1 MTQRFFLAL
10 GALAASAS
18 LLFLGACDGHSW
30 EETQVQHQPHGGH
43 AEHGDA
49 DTDHV
54 VHGDPDTKPADD
66 HGDAGKKAH

>member
-18 LLFLGACDGHSW
+18 LLFLGACDGHTW
-30 EETQVQHQPHGGH
+30 EETQVQHQPHGAH

-49 DTDHV
+49 DTDHAD
-54 VHGDPDTKPADD
+54 HSDHAEKPAKA
-66 HGDAGKKAH
+66 HGEAEKKAH